1 MFKIK
6 TKEVNGKQV
15 KDKYKVR
22 MPAKGFTQEW
32 GVNYDE
38 TFAPVTHAVTTKAL
52 MAIGLDLG

>member
-1 MFKIK
+1 MDSKFVFKIK

-15 KDKYKVR
+15 MDKYKVR

-38 TFAPVTHAVTTKAL
+38 TFAPVTHAATTKAL
-52 MAIGLDLG
+52 LA